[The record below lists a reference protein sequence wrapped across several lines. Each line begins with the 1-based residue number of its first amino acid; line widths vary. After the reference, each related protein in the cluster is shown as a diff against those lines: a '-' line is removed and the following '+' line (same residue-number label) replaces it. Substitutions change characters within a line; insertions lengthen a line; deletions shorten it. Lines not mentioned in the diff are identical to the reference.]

1 MGLFIDPI
9 DRRLIALTQ
18 SGLPLDPMPYARI
31 GEQVGLSEAEVIN
44 RLQQM
49 LDHGIIRR
57 IGVVPNHY
65 RLGYKANGM
74 SVWNIPDDR
83 VDYWGTRLS
92 QDPMVSH
99 CYHRPRHL
107 PEWPYNLF
115 AMLHAKSRNEVTLKI
130 EEFSNWLGPDDRGH
144 DVLYSRAILK
154 KTGLRLKEG

>member
-1 MGLFIDPI
+1 M

-18 SGLPLDPMPYARI
+18 GGLPLDPTPYARI
-31 GEQVGLSEAEVIN
+31 AEQIGLSESEVLR

-49 LDHGIIRR
+49 LDNGMIRR

-83 VDYWGTRLS
+83 IDYWGERLS

-107 PEWPYNLF
+107 PDWPYNLF
-115 AMLHAKSRNEVTLKI
+115 AMLHAKSREDVAAKI
-130 EEFSNWLGPDDRGH
+130 VEFSGWLGPEDLGH
-144 DVLYSRAILK
+144 DVLYSRSILK
-154 KTGLRLKEG
+154 KTGLRLKER

>member
-9 DRRLIALTQ
+9 DRQLIALTQ
-18 SGLPLDPMPYARI
+18 GGLPLDPMPYARI
-31 GEQVGLSEAEVIN
+31 GEAVGLSEEEVLT

-49 LDHGIIRR
+49 LDQGVIRR

-65 RLGYKANGM
+65 RLGYTANGM

-115 AMLHAKSRNEVTLKI
+115 AMLHAKTRDEVTLKI
-130 EEFSNWLGPDDRGH
+130 EAFSNWLGPDDRGH
-144 DVLYSRAILK
+144 DVLYSRAMLK
-154 KTGLRLKEG
+154 KTGLRLKED

>member
-130 EEFSNWLGPDDRGH
+130 EEFSTWLGPDDRGH